1 VLAVGVVGLGAATA
15 ADEDPLLGE
24 QVRGGEGREARHDE
38 TFGEVAGGAVH
49 DEDGGAGARGRAQG
63 VAHVRL
69 QLDGGSDDA
78 RAYATGVTGTTPWV
92 HRLGLGLAAVG
103 RPAYITLGRDEDLA
117 SSRSVADL
125 EARSHLLLDRAY
137 DLGVR
142 YLDAARSYG
151 HAERFLGSWLAARP
165 GRREQLTVGSKWG
178 YEYVGGWALDAPL
191 HERKD
196 HRPQVLDRQW
206 PQTLEAL
213 GGPPDVYLVHSVTP
227 DSPALGDEEL
237 LDRLR
242 ALAATGVRV
251 GLSTSG
257 PAQGPVLDRALAL
270 PGNPFSAVQSTWN
283 LLERSVG
290 PALERAH
297 DAGWLVVVKE
307 GVANGRL
314 TARGDEPAVARLA
327 ALDGQTPDAY
337 ALGAVLAQP
346 FVDVVLSGAVT
357 VAQLEQ
363 NLAARP
369 PAAVPDEV
377 VEEPAAYWAHR
388 SGLRWA

>member
-1 VLAVGVVGLGAATA
+1 M
-15 ADEDPLLGE
+15 
-24 QVRGGEGREARHDE
+24 
-38 TFGEVAGGAVH
+38 
-49 DEDGGAGARGRAQG
+49 
-63 VAHVRL
+63 
-69 QLDGGSDDA
+69 
-78 RAYATGVTGTTPWV
+78 
-92 HRLGLGLAAVG
+92 HRLGLGLAAIG
-103 RPAYITLGRDEDLA
+103 RPAYITLGRDEDLTA
-117 SSRSVADL
+117 SRSVEDL
-125 EARSHLLLDRAY
+125 EARSHELLDRAF

-151 HAERFLGSWLAARP
+151 CAERFLGSWLAARP
-165 GRREQLTVGSKWG
+165 GRREQLTIGSKWG
-178 YEYVGGWALDAPL
+178 YEYVGGWTLDAPV

-196 HRPQVLDRQW
+196 HRPEVFDRQW

-213 GGPPDVYLVHSVTP
+213 GGAPDVYLVHSVTP
-227 DSPALGDEEL
+227 DSPALGDPAL

-251 GLSTSG
+251 GISTSG
-257 PAQGPVLDRALAL
+257 PAQGSVVERALAL

-290 PALERAH
+290 AALGEAH

-314 TARGDEPAVARLA
+314 TAHGHERGLARLA
-327 ALDGQTPDAY
+327 ALDGQTLDAF

-346 FVDVVLSGAVT
+346 FADVVLSGAVT

-369 PAAVPDEV
+369 PATVPDGP
-377 VEEPAAYWAHR
+377 VEAPATYWATR
-388 SGLRWA
+388 SALPWT

>member
-1 VLAVGVVGLGAATA
+1 
-15 ADEDPLLGE
+15 
-24 QVRGGEGREARHDE
+24 
-38 TFGEVAGGAVH
+38 
-49 DEDGGAGARGRAQG
+49 
-63 VAHVRL
+63 
-69 QLDGGSDDA
+69 
-78 RAYATGVTGTTPWV
+78 V

-117 SSRSVADL
+117 ASRSVADL
-125 EARSHLLLDRAY
+125 EARSHLLLDRAFA
-137 DLGVR
+137 LGVR
-142 YLDAARSYG
+142 YVDAARSYG
-151 HAERFLGSWLAARP
+151 RAEQFLGSWLAAHP
-165 GRREQLTVGSKWG
+165 GRREQLTIGSKWG

-196 HRPQVLDRQW
+196 HRPQVLERQW

-227 DSPALGDEEL
+227 DSPALDDAVL
-237 LDRLR
+237 LERLR

-251 GLSTSG
+251 GISTSG
-257 PAQGPVLDRALAL
+257 PAQGDVVERALAL
-270 PGNPFSAVQSTWN
+270 PDNPFRAVQSTWN

-290 PALERAH
+290 PALRRAH

-314 TARGDEPAVARLA
+314 TAHGDEPAVARLA
-327 ALDGQTPDAY
+327 ARDGQTPDAF

-357 VAQLEQ
+357 TAQLEQ

-377 VEEPAAYWAHR
+377 VEEPAAYWRTRA
-388 SGLRWA
+388 SLPWA